1 MAQRVHIVLEDD
13 LDGGNAD
20 ETVKFGLDGANYEI
34 DLSSSHAAALRD
46 AFAQYVASARR
57 ASGSRVGGRRSAR
70 GRAGGGEASNASQMR
85 DWAREHGYTVSDRGR
100 VSADIKAAYDAAH

>member
-1 MAQRVHIVLEDD
+1 MAQRVHIILEDD

-20 ETVKFGLDGANYEI
+20 ETVKFGLDGASYEI
-34 DLSSSHAAALRD
+34 DLSTNNAASLRD
-46 AFAQYVASARR
+46 VLAQYVASARR
-57 ASGSRVGGRRSAR
+57 GSGNRGSRRSPR
-70 GRAGGGEASNASQMR
+70 GRSGGGDANNASQMR

>member
-1 MAQRVHIVLEDD
+1 MAQRVHIILEDD
-13 LDGGNAD
+13 IDGGSAD

-34 DLSSSHAAALRD
+34 DLSTTNAAALRD
-46 AFAQYVASARR
+46 ALGPFVGSARR
-57 ASGSRVGGRRSAR
+57 SSGNKGSRKGALR
-70 GRAGGGEASNASQMR
+70 GRAGNGDGGNASQMR

>member
-20 ETVKFGLDGANYEI
+20 ETVKFGLDGANYQI
-34 DLSSSHAAALRD
+34 DLSATLRD
-46 AFAQYVASARR
+46 ALAQYVASARR
-57 ASGSRVGGRRSAR
+57 ASGNKGGRRSSR
-70 GRAGGGEASNASQMR
+70 GRSAGDDASNASQMR

>member
-1 MAQRVHIVLEDD
+1 VAQRVHIVLEDD

-20 ETVKFGLDGANYEI
+20 ETVKFGLDGTNYEM
-34 DLSSSHAAALRD
+34 DLSSANAASLRD
-46 AFAQYVASARR
+46 ALAPYVASARR
-57 ASGSRVGGRRSAR
+57 ASGSRGSRRPSRGRSA
-70 GRAGGGEASNASQMR
+70 GGDASNASQMR

>member
-34 DLSSSHAAALRD
+34 DLSANNAASLRD

-57 ASGSRVGGRRSAR
+57 ASGNKGGRRSAR
-70 GRAGGGEASNASQMR
+70 GRSAGDDASNASQMR
-85 DWAREHGYTVSDRGR
+85 EWAREHGYTVSDRGR

>member
-34 DLSSSHAAALRD
+34 DLSSSNAAALRD
-46 AFAQYVASARR
+46 AFARYVASARR
-57 ASGSRVGGRRSAR
+57 ASGSRGGGRRSAR

-85 DWAREHGYTVSDRGR
+85 DWAREHGHTVSDRGR